1 MYNAEKDKHDIQ
13 RCYPLSKLDPSD
25 LGGEAPKTVN
35 ILLKRKLSRS
45 TNSTA
50 LFVDI
55 SQLRSS
61 RLSYWKTIDYRIIL
75 KLLCIIRIVSTWKG

>member
-1 MYNAEKDKHDIQ
+1 MDNAEEVKHDIQ
-13 RCYPLSKLDPSD
+13 RCYPLSKLVPSD
-25 LGGEAPKTVN
+25 LRGEAPKTVN